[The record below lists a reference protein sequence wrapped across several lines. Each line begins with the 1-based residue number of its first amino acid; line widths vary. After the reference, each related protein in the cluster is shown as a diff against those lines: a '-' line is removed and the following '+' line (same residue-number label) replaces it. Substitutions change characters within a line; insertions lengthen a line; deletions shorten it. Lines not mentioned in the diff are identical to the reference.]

1 MRHFLLLSFTISS
14 DASCMIDP
22 PPKGPLIALSSKKN
36 GRTAGRF
43 RAVIAIDVAAI
54 AVTADQDLTMAV
66 RTVVETG

>member
-1 MRHFLLLSFTISS
+1 
-14 DASCMIDP
+14 MIDP